1 MFNLWLTSNVMVVSL
16 GPQTRTG
23 PERGR
28 PYCRAESL
36 RGRWECR
43 NPLISRDVIG
53 HLDAFGGW

>member
-1 MFNLWLTSNVMVVSL
+1 MVVSL